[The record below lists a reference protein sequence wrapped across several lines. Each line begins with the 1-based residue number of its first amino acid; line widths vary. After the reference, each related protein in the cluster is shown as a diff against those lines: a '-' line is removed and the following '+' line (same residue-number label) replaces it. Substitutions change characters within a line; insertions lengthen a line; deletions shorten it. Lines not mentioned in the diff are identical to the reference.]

1 MSKIKEVIVP
11 KRRVV
16 VVTGTRSEYG
26 LFQPVLEGIEEHEGL
41 ELQLVVTGMH
51 LLRRFGYTVKEVE
64 ADGWRIDARVKLQGE
79 KDDVIGQSKGLGRAI
94 TKMSEEFYRLGSEV
108 VLVLGDRIE
117 AFAGAAAATAS
128 QLVLGHIHGGDV
140 AAGIQDDAYRD
151 AISKLAHVHFAATK
165 TAKDR
170 LIGLGEDK
178 FRVYQTGSPSIDN
191 LAKIV
196 CRDRAELSKWAG
208 FDVGEDYVVVLQHP
222 AGGTA
227 KQEEQKMRQT
237 LEGCHRKDLK
247 ILVLYPNCDVGFSGI
262 IRAIAKYVKDEEI
275 WVLKH
280 IPRGIYMG
288 LLKRALALVGNSS
301 SGIIE
306 AGHLNVDVVNV
317 GPRQT
322 GRQRGANVRDV
333 DYGASGIARELA
345 VILRDQ
351 PTEKRKA
358 ERIYGDG
365 RSGKRI
371 ASILAKLNLDQRLR
385 QKRIAHTRVKQ

>member
-1 MSKIKEVIVP
+1 MKNNTKTGK

-26 LFQPVLEGIEEHEGL
+26 LLRPVMAGIDGHEGL
-41 ELQLVVTGMH
+41 GLQLVVTGMH
-51 LLRRFGYTVKEVE
+51 LLRRFGYTVKEIE

-79 KDDVIGQSKGLGRAI
+79 KDDVIGQSMGLGRAI
-94 TKMSEEFYRLGSEV
+94 TKMSEEFYQLGSEV

-140 AAGIQDDAYRD
+140 AAGVQDDAYRD

-165 TAKDR
+165 AAKER
-170 LIGLGEDK
+170 LIGLGEEK

-196 CRDRAELSKWAG
+196 CKDRAELSKWAG
-208 FDVGEDYVVVLQHP
+208 FNVGEDYVVVLQHP

-227 KQEEQKMRQT
+227 KQEEKRMRQT
-237 LEGCHRKDLK
+237 LEGCRCKGLK
-247 ILVLYPNCDVGFSGI
+247 ILVLYPNSDAGFSGI
-262 IRAIAKYVKDEEI
+262 TRAIDKYASEEDI

-280 IPRGIYMG
+280 IPRGIYLG
-288 LLKRALALVGNSS
+288 FLKRSRALVGNSS

-322 GRQRGANVRDV
+322 GRERGANVRDV
-333 DYGASGIARELA
+333 DYGAAGIARELA
-345 VILRDQ
+345 LMLRDR
-351 PTEKRKA
+351 PATKRKA